1 MVRSLASGP
10 GFVIYSSA
18 VCIFRQL
25 SLSFSFLVLKMET
38 FLFLA
43 FRGGMRIRLNKKTP
57 GSSCVR
63 HAVRVPLME
72 LTLSCP
78 GPQRSGLGPSYDP
91 QPTLRF

>member
-43 FRGGMRIRLNKKTP
+43 FRGGMRI
-57 GSSCVR
+57 
-63 HAVRVPLME
+63 
-72 LTLSCP
+72 
-78 GPQRSGLGPSYDP
+78 DP
-91 QPTLRF
+91 ES